1 MDRFYGIRDWRFK
14 QATKLEKKGIDKFG
28 VGFACFLYETL
39 RLACFHVAPWASRR
53 VVIRHHTLI
62 IRVWIK
68 TMRIAQKYR

>member
-1 MDRFYGIRDWRFK
+1 MDRFSAIRDWRFK

-39 RLACFHVAPWASRR
+39 RVACFHVRAASRR
-53 VVIRHHTLI
+53 EVVRHHSLI

-68 TMRIAQKYR
+68 TMRIAQEYR